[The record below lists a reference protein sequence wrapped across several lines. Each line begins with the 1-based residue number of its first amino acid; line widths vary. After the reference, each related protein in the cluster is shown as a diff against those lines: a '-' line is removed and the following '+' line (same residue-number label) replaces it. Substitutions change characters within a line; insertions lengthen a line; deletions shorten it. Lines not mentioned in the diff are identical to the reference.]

1 MQKLCNIAGLFGA
14 LGTVAVLVA
23 TASLIM
29 NAPKIKQRLIDSMR
43 EELAEIVN
51 SAVLDQ
57 LPQAWQ
63 VDAIELPTETGP
75 AIPFAN

>member
-1 MQKLCNIAGLFGA
+1 M
-14 LGTVAVLVA
+14 LVA

-51 SAVLDQ
+51 SAVMDQ
-57 LPQAWQ
+57 LPNAWQ
-63 VDAIELPTETGP
+63 VDAVELPTETGP

>member
-1 MQKLCNIAGLFGA
+1 MQKLFNFAGLFGA
-14 LGTVAVLVA
+14 LGTLAVLVA

-29 NAPKIKQRLIDSMR
+29 NAPKIKQRLIESMQD
-43 EELAEIVN
+43 ELAEIVN
-51 SAVLDQ
+51 SAVMDQ

-63 VDAIELPTETGP
+63 VDTPALPTETGP

>member
-1 MQKLCNIAGLFGA
+1 MQKLCNLAGIFGA
-14 LGTVAVLVA
+14 LGTISVLLA

-29 NAPKIKQRLIDSMR
+29 NAPKIKQRLIESLQD
-43 EELAEIVN
+43 ELAEIV
-51 SAVLDQ
+51 ADQ

>member
-1 MQKLCNIAGLFGA
+1 MQKLFNFAGLFGA
-14 LGTVAVLVA
+14 LGTTAVLVA

-29 NAPKIKQRLIDSMR
+29 NAPTIKQRLVNAMQD
-43 EELAEIVN
+43 ELLEVVE
-51 SAVLDQ
+51 SAVMDQ

-63 VDAIELPTETGP
+63 VDTPELPTETGP

>member
-1 MQKLCNIAGLFGA
+1 MQKLFNVAGLFGA
-14 LGTVAVLVA
+14 LGTVALLVA
-23 TASLIM
+23 SASLIM

-51 SAVLDQ
+51 SAVLDK

-63 VDAIELPTETGP
+63 VDAVELPTETGP

>member
-1 MQKLCNIAGLFGA
+1 MQKLCNIAGIFGA

-29 NAPKIKQRLIDSMR
+29 NAPKIKQRLIESLQD
-43 EELAEIVN
+43 ELAEIV
-51 SAVLDQ
+51 ADQ

>member
-1 MQKLCNIAGLFGA
+1 MQKLFNFAGLFGA
-14 LGTVAVLVA
+14 LGTLAVLVA

-29 NAPKIKQRLIDSMR
+29 NAPKIKQRLIESMQD
-43 EELAEIVN
+43 ELAEIVN
-51 SAVLDQ
+51 SVVMDQ

-63 VDAIELPTETGP
+63 VDTPELPTETGP